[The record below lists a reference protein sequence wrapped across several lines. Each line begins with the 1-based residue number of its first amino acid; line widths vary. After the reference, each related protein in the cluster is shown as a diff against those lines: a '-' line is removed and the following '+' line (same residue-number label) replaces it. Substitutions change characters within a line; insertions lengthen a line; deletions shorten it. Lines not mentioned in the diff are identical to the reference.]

1 MKAYER
7 LMNYAKINTVSSETS
22 ESAPSTPI
30 QFDLARVL
38 CEELK
43 ALGVADAA
51 VSEHC
56 YVTGHI
62 PAAPG
67 HEGAPCLGLIAHMD
81 TAPDFSG
88 ENVRPIVHENYDG
101 GDLPLGSSG
110 RTLTVKMFPH
120 LAKLKGRTLITTD
133 GTTLL
138 GADDKAGIAE
148 IMTLIEE
155 LRDQSIPHGKLA
167 VCFTPDEEV
176 GRGTEN
182 FDIPGFGADFAY
194 TLDGEVEG
202 EIVSECFNACAAA
215 FDVSG
220 VNVHPG
226 SAKDVMVNAALVCCE
241 INSMLPAG
249 DTPRD
254 TEDYQGF
261 FHLTGIV
268 GECEK
273 ARVQYIVRDHDAA
286 KFAMRKEMLSHIAEL
301 LNAKYGAGTV
311 ALTMRDQYRNM
322 AEKIFPEYAHLVE
335 NAVKA
340 IKASGVEPVRSPI
353 RGGTDGA
360 QLSWRGLPCPNLGT
374 GGFSFH
380 GPYEHIT
387 VEGMDKS
394 VEILRRIV
402 ELYA

>member
-7 LMNYAKINTVSSETS
+7 LIQYAKINTVSSDTGDA
-22 ESAPSTPI
+22 APSTPI

-38 CEELK
+38 CEELR
-43 ALGVADAA
+43 ALGVEDAA
-51 VSEHC
+51 VSQHC

-67 HEGAPCLGLIAHMD
+67 HENAPCLGLIAHMD

-88 ENVRPIVHENYDG
+88 ENVHPLIHENYDG

-110 RTLTVKMFPH
+110 RTLSVKMFPH
-120 LAKLKGRTLITTD
+120 LASLKGRTLITTD

-148 IMTLIEE
+148 IMTLVEE
-155 LRDQSIPHGKLA
+155 LRDGSVPHGALA

-182 FDIPGFGADFAY
+182 FDIPLFGADFAY

-202 EIVSECFNACAAA
+202 EIVYECFNACAAA
-215 FDVSG
+215 FDVNG

-254 TEDYQGF
+254 TESYQGF
-261 FHLTGIV
+261 FHLTGMA
-268 GECEK
+268 GDCEK
-273 ARVQYIVRDHDAA
+273 ARAQYIVRDHDAA
-286 KFAMRKEMLSHIAEL
+286 KFAMRKEMLTHIAEL

-311 ALTMRDQYRNM
+311 SLTLREQYRNM
-322 AEKIFPEYAHLVE
+322 AEKIFPEYAFLVS

-340 IKASGVEPVRSPI
+340 IEDCGVKPVRVPI

-387 VEGMDKS
+387 VEGMDKC

>member
-7 LMNYAKINTVSSETS
+7 LINYAKIHTVSSEAS

-30 QFDLARVL
+30 QFDLAGIL

-43 ALGVADAA
+43 SLGVEDAF
-51 VSEHC
+51 VSDTC
-56 YVTGHI
+56 YVYGHI
-62 PAAPG
+62 PATPG
-67 HEGAPCLGLIAHMD
+67 RESAPCLGLIAHMD

-88 ENVRPIVHENYDG
+88 ENVKPVIHENYDG
-101 GDLPLGSSG
+101 GDLPLGSG
-110 RTLTVKMFPH
+110 RTLSVKMFPR
-120 LAKLKGRTLITTD
+120 LASLKGRTLITTD
-133 GTTLL
+133 GSTLL

-155 LRDQSIPHGKLA
+155 LRDTGMPHGRLA

-182 FDIPGFGADFAY
+182 FDIPLFGADFAY

-202 EIVSECFNACAAA
+202 EVVFECFNACAAA

-226 SAKDVMVNAALVCCE
+226 SAKDVMVNAALICCE
-241 INSMLPAG
+241 INSMLPSG
-249 DTPRD
+249 DTPSHTRD
-254 TEDYQGF
+254 YEGF
-261 FHLTGIV
+261 YHMTGIV
-268 GECEK
+268 GDCEK

-286 KFAMRKEMLSHIAEL
+286 KFAMRKETLQHIARLINE
-301 LNAKYGAGTV
+301 KYGAGTV
-311 ALTMRDQYRNM
+311 SLTLRDQYRNM
-322 AEKIFPEYAHLVE
+322 AEKIYPEYAHLVD

-340 IKASGVEPVRSPI
+340 IEESGLTPVREPI

-374 GGFSFH
+374 GGYAYH
-380 GPYEHIT
+380 GPYEHVT
-387 VEGMDKS
+387 VEGMDNC

-402 ELYA
+402 DIYSK